1 VCPGALCPNPS
12 QGLCRRHEGAPKIL
26 PLTDH
31 SPVPKKQVWAQPL
44 ARALSPNRPCLAATP
59 CLPRA
64 LGAPAIYGPGRS
76 LAARLAPPAGGAE
89 FDAHRA
95 YVVSSTTSPPGS
107 ASDPEA
113 DAGQE
118 EQDIS
123 ASDLRV
129 NEDIRVREVRLI
141 GPDGQN
147 LGVVSTREALQI
159 ARQAGLDLVEVAPN
173 VEPPVCRVLDYGKF
187 LYEKAKK
194 EREARKAQTKIE
206 IKEIRLRP
214 KTSDHHRS
222 FKIRDARRWLTEGK
236 KVRVRIRFRGREITY
251 PEIALEDLRAV
262 AADLADV
269 ASIEQA
275 PMMEGRTMLMTL
287 APGKPAKAAS

>member
-1 VCPGALCPNPS
+1 M
-12 QGLCRRHEGAPKIL
+12 
-26 PLTDH
+26 
-31 SPVPKKQVWAQPL
+31 
-44 ARALSPNRPCLAATP
+44 
-59 CLPRA
+59 
-64 LGAPAIYGPGRS
+64 
-76 LAARLAPPAGGAE
+76 
-89 FDAHRA
+89 
-95 YVVSSTTSPPGS
+95 VSSTISPPGS
-107 ASDPEA
+107 ASDPQA

-147 LGVVSTREALQI
+147 LGVVSTREALGI

-214 KTSDHHRS
+214 KTSEHHRS

-262 AADLADV
+262 AADLADL